1 MKKESSTNL
10 QKYSGIAEQ
19 MVKMSSDCPEI
30 TKMILDI
37 IYGDEGEG
45 NRIST
50 ISQTAQRLRNP
61 GQKRLRKACTYIKKD
76 LNEEEKEIFDKVIKA
91 MNTKSITVNMLNL
104 AFAVILLYV
113 CFTIL
118 PLWAAISLIGIKLAI
133 PIAELVK
140 YIIIAK
146 KLIKDD
152 KDANK
157 KILSIRLKLANLKK

>member
-1 MKKESSTNL
+1 ML
-10 QKYSGIAEQ
+10 VDI
-19 MVKMSSDCPEI
+19 SD
-30 TKMILDI
+30 
-37 IYGDEGEG
+37 
-45 NRIST
+45 
-50 ISQTAQRLRNP
+50 
-61 GQKRLRKACTYIKKD
+61 IKKD

-104 AFAVILLYV
+104 AFDVILLYV

>member
-1 MKKESSTNL
+1 ML
-10 QKYSGIAEQ
+10 
-19 MVKMSSDCPEI
+19 V
-30 TKMILDI
+30 DI
-37 IYGDEGEG
+37 
-45 NRIST
+45 S
-50 ISQTAQRLRNP
+50 
-61 GQKRLRKACTYIKKD
+61 YIKKD

-146 KLIKDD
+146 KLIKDE

>member
-1 MKKESSTNL
+1 ML
-10 QKYSGIAEQ
+10 VDI
-19 MVKMSSDCPEI
+19 SD
-30 TKMILDI
+30 
-37 IYGDEGEG
+37 
-45 NRIST
+45 
-50 ISQTAQRLRNP
+50 
-61 GQKRLRKACTYIKKD
+61 IKKD
-76 LNEEEKEIFDKVIKA
+76 LNEEEEEIFDKVIKA

-113 CFTIL
+113 CFAFL

-152 KDANK
+152 KNINK
-157 KILSIRLKLANLKK
+157 KLLSIRLKIANKEK

>member
-1 MKKESSTNL
+1 ML
-10 QKYSGIAEQ
+10 VDI
-19 MVKMSSDCPEI
+19 SD
-30 TKMILDI
+30 
-37 IYGDEGEG
+37 
-45 NRIST
+45 
-50 ISQTAQRLRNP
+50 
-61 GQKRLRKACTYIKKD
+61 IKKD

-91 MNTKSITVNMLNL
+91 MNTKSVTVKILNL

-157 KILSIRLKLANLKK
+157 KILSIRLKIANKEDEIRV